1 MTRYTAITIGPIID
15 TLSLTSS
22 PGGTWGASYLFSWL
36 SRELI
41 TRLLRE
47 GIQREQFAAPY
58 FNLDT
63 SGRVVING
71 CEDVMVKGVG
81 MFHDHIIFRNRAD
94 EESEL
99 PCVSSAIQDVIGYL
113 AGKLIRGL
121 SRGLVRS
128 AFTEQELAAWLRRYL
143 RIYAVERD
151 IPDGQ
156 GPITA
161 FGPIL
166 DALELEPSYL
176 WEEKENPLL
185 TLFESNTSQAY
196 TFGNRLLT
204 GSFLVRGLKEWMPP
218 DPEEP
223 SSVHNRDKERKKEW
237 MLLDPEN
244 PSGIRD
250 IESIARGKSEENWK
264 SLNYYCVLCA
274 DGDSMGTMYSRLT
287 ETEAVQAASFR
298 CIEFCAESARI
309 ILEYGGM
316 PLYAGG
322 DDLLAILPVTG
333 KNEQTILGLVQD
345 LNDTFNEAFE
355 KERERFGGAPSLS
368 VGVEIQYVKS
378 PLYEAMERAR
388 NLLYEAKTGTTKKN
402 GLRVQLIKHS
412 GQTVTLPVDRMS
424 GDPLLGQ
431 MEALIWKAR
440 GEAEEFLS
448 SAGYQ
453 LEAYHDLFLRVL
465 ERYKSWL
472 DKPGTGKDPISVF
485 FQHLF
490 DDEGQKAYQSY
501 LNALAGLCR
510 NVVNGRP
517 DLGLEELAERQA
529 GVVRF
534 LHFMAEEGTT

>member
-1 MTRYTAITIGPIID
+1 MPRYTAITIGPIID
-15 TLSLTSS
+15 TLNLTSS

-41 TRLLRE
+41 ARLLGA
-47 GIQREQFAAPY
+47 GIGREQFAAPY
-58 FNLDT
+58 FDQDE
-63 SGRVVING
+63 SGQVVIFG
-71 CEDVMVKGVG
+71 CEDVMNMGVG

-99 PCVSSAIQDVIGYL
+99 PCVRSAIQSVIECL
-113 AGKLIRGL
+113 AGNLAGGL
-121 SRGLVRS
+121 SRGLVCS
-128 AFTEQELAAWLRRYL
+128 SFTEKKLTAWLRRYL
-143 RIYAVERD
+143 RIYAVEQD

-166 DALELEPSYL
+166 DGLELEPNYL

-185 TLFESNTSQAY
+185 TLFESTNGQAY

-204 GSFLVRGLKEWMPP
+204 GSFLVQGQK
-218 DPEEP
+218 D
-223 SSVHNRDKERKKEW
+223 W
-237 MLLDPEN
+237 MLRDLEN
-244 PSGIRD
+244 PSAIRN
-250 IESIARGKSEENWK
+250 IESIARGQSKESWK
-264 SLNYYCVLCA
+264 SLSYYCVLCA
-274 DGDSMGTMYSRLT
+274 DGDSMGTLYSRLT
-287 ETEAVQAASFR
+287 ETDAVQAASFR
-298 CIEFCAESARI
+298 CIKFCAESARLI
-309 ILEYGGM
+309 WKYGGM

-333 KNEQTILGLVQD
+333 KNGQTILGLVRD
-345 LNDTFNEAFE
+345 LNDAFNKEFVT
-355 KERERFGGAPSLS
+355 EREQFGGAPSLS
-368 VGVEIQYVKS
+368 VGVAIQYVKS

-388 NLLYEAKTGTTKKN
+388 KLLYEAKTGTTKKN

-440 GEAEEFLS
+440 NGKTEEFLS

-465 ERYKSWL
+465 ERYKDWL
-472 DKPGTGKDPISVF
+472 AKPGTEKDPVSVF

-501 LNALAGLCR
+501 LNDLAGLCR

-529 GVVRF
+529 GAVRF
-534 LHFMAEEGTT
+534 LHFMAEEGTA

>member
-1 MTRYTAITIGPIID
+1 MPRYTAITIGPIID
-15 TLSLTSS
+15 TLNLTSS

-41 TRLLRE
+41 SRLLKE
-47 GIQREQFAAPY
+47 GVRREQFAAPY
-58 FNLDT
+58 FDQDE

-81 MFHDHIIFRNRAD
+81 MFHDHIIFRNHVD

-99 PCVSSAIQDVIGYL
+99 PCVRRTIEDVIECL
-113 AGKLIRGL
+113 AGNLAGGL
-121 SRGLVRS
+121 SRGLVS
-128 AFTEQELAAWLRRYL
+128 SSFTEEKLAAWLRRYL
-143 RIYAVERD
+143 RIFAVEQD

-166 DALELEPSYL
+166 DALELEPNYL

-185 TLFESNTSQAY
+185 TLFESNTGEAY
-196 TFGNRLLT
+196 TFGNRLLA
-204 GSFLVRGLKEWMPP
+204 GSFLVQGL
-218 DPEEP
+218 
-223 SSVHNRDKERKKEW
+223 KEW
-237 MLLDPEN
+237 MLLDSEN
-244 PSGIRD
+244 PNVIRD
-250 IESIARGKSEENWK
+250 IESIARGQSNANWK
-264 SLNYYCVLCA
+264 SLNYYCVLCS

-287 ETEAVQAASFR
+287 ETHTVQEASLR

-309 ILEYGGM
+309 ILEYDGM

-333 KNEQTILGLVQD
+333 KNEKTILGLVQD
-345 LNDTFNEAFE
+345 LNAAFNEKFVA
-355 KERERFGGAPSLS
+355 ERERFGGTPSLS
-368 VGVEIQYVKS
+368 VGVAIQYIKS

-440 GEAEEFLS
+440 SGKEEEFLS

-465 ERYKSWL
+465 ERYKDWL
-472 DKPGTGKDPISVF
+472 AKPGIEKDPVSVF

-501 LNALAGLCR
+501 LNDLAGLCR

-517 DLGLEELAERQA
+517 DLGLEELADRQA